1 MTQQD
6 LGQDLALGTAPD
18 DDARDASSGTLFDS
32 SPARSVQTSAAAVI
46 AFACGLLGVLAVPFS
61 LAMALCAGLA
71 AVALVA
77 SIVGMA
83 RASRPDVAGGL
94 LASVG
99 LVLALATLALVGLR
113 YLGLDTAFGD
123 GFVPTLPDWLD
134 WLNRLL
140 PTPRSDQRRPRR
152 DHEVLPLQGPAAG
165 PVALGE
171 GVEVAVEAAQRSGS
185 AALAL

>member
-1 MTQQD
+1 M
-6 LGQDLALGTAPD
+6 
-18 DDARDASSGTLFDS
+18 GTLFDS

-46 AFACGLLGVLAVPFS
+46 AFACGLLGVLAVPFT
-61 LAMALCAGLA
+61 LTMALSTGLA

-83 RASRPDVAGGL
+83 RASKPDVAGGL

-123 GFVPTLPDWLD
+123 GSVATIHDGLD
-134 WLNRLL
+134 WLNGLL
-140 PTPRSDQRRPRR
+140 PSPS
-152 DHEVLPLQGPAAG
+152 
-165 PVALGE
+165 
-171 GVEVAVEAAQRSGS
+171 
-185 AALAL
+185 